1 MPLVSIIYVSYNNGD
16 AIVRSLVSLEQQTF
30 RDFEVVIVDD
40 GSTDNTVG
48 LIEKY
53 QSLFPPFPVSLIKQ
67 QGHLG
72 GQLSQSKALANCRG
86 HFVHYAE
93 AEILPPARIEN
104 FVEVKRASEGRIEK
118 RIENRIIKGRPPGM
132 GARKEKKKRRI
143 TLPIL
148 K

>member
-86 HFVHYAE
+86 HFIHYAE

-104 FVEVKRASEGRIEK
+104 FVEVKRASEGRFGGGV
-118 RIENRIIKGRPPGM
+118 IKGRPPGM